1 MYAHWREHVLSSADL
16 HDVKLA
22 LACRVEVKQRP
33 FVDMGELQRLT
44 TLNLQKEK
52 EITTDN

>member
-22 LACRVEVKQRP
+22 LACRVEVEQRP

-44 TLNLQKEK
+44 TLDLPKEK